1 MTDNQRVYLHAGLE
15 GQGNQPL
22 VRPKARTGGRTRRRY
37 QVAIEALVSTT
48 ADPAHVADLLPG
60 QRRICDLC
68 REVKSVAEVSALL
81 SIPLGATRL
90 LVAELAAAGLVAV
103 HQAGDGNPSGPP
115 EATLLERVLN
125 GLRNDEAVERW
136 LADGCQA
143 VVDDLGHALDTEA
156 GLREVLLQHHHDAA
170 VDSLDDVLD
179 VEAGLRE
186 ALGVQAD
193 LDT

>member
-1 MTDNQRVYLHAGLE
+1 MTDNQRVYLHAELE

-22 VRPKARTGGRTRRRY
+22 GRPKARTSGRPRRRY

-48 ADPAHVADLLPG
+48 ADPVHLADLLPG
-60 QRRICDLC
+60 QQRICDLC

-103 HQAGDGNPSGPP
+103 HQAGDGKASGPP
-115 EATLLERVLN
+115 EATLLERVLH
-125 GLRNDEAVERW
+125 GLRNDEAAERW
-136 LADGCQA
+136 LTDRCQA
-143 VVDDLGHALDTEA
+143 LVDDLGHALDTEA

-186 ALGVQAD
+186 AMGGQAD